1 MSIDF
6 QILKRLYKNYTKKYL
21 RKILLSVF
29 FTIILAG
36 STSAVAYLLDPAI
49 DQLFIKQN
57 QKMLYLIPGL
67 IILAFAAK
75 GCSLYFAKV
84 LMIAVSQD
92 VKRDMQVDM
101 FNSIII
107 ADTGLIILAFAAKE
121 PLCTLLKF

>member
-6 QILKRLYKNYTKKYL
+6 QILKRLYKSYTKKYL

-36 STSAVAYLLDPAI
+36 STSSVAYLLDPAI

-75 GCSLYFAKV
+75 GISLYFTKTIFSFALSCSFKIV
-84 LMIAVSQD
+84 EMCFKLQSFFLQSQ
-92 VKRDMQVDM
+92 
-101 FNSIII
+101 
-107 ADTGLIILAFAAKE
+107 
-121 PLCTLLKF
+121 LLQ